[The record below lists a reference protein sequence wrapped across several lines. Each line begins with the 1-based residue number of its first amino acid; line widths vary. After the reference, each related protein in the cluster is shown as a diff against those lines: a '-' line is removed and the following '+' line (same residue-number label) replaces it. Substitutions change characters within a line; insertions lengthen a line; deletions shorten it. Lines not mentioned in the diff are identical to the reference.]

1 MRPHALLAG
10 FLLIAVPT
18 ALWAAPAVEPKPKAE
33 FPAEKVRKAL
43 DQKIEVN
50 LDNVPFKVAF
60 DELKEKTK
68 INFAFDAVAL
78 ANSGFAVDSTLVSVK
93 LSDVKA
99 KEVLRT
105 ILDGYRLGYAILGD
119 TVFISTEDE
128 AQRKQLKQK
137 VNLDLDKAVLE
148 TAVKDL
154 GRETGVQIVFDKK
167 ASKEAAAQITVQLDD
182 VPLDTAIRLICD
194 QAGLKPVR
202 MGNVLY
208 VTTSANAKELRAE
221 PELMPGPNPNA
232 WNGIWKQL
240 LPYIDQNKDIV
251 VPIGK

>member
-1 MRPHALLAG
+1 LAG

-18 ALWAAPAVEPKPKAE
+18 ALWAAPAAEPKPKTE

-68 INFAFDAVAL
+68 INFVFDVVTL
-78 ANSGFAVDSTLVSVK
+78 ANNGIAVDATPVSVK

-105 ILDGYRLGYAILGD
+105 ILDANRLGYAILGD

-128 AQRKQLKQK
+128 VQRKQLKQK
-137 VNLDLDKAVLE
+137 VNLDLDKTVLE

-154 GRETGVQIVFDKK
+154 GRE
-167 ASKEAAAQITVQLDD
+167 
-182 VPLDTAIRLICD
+182 
-194 QAGLKPVR
+194 
-202 MGNVLY
+202 
-208 VTTSANAKELRAE
+208 
-221 PELMPGPNPNA
+221 
-232 WNGIWKQL
+232 
-240 LPYIDQNKDIV
+240 
-251 VPIGK
+251 